1 MSYGEDSNMPPG
13 VTTLDATYAWAGTF
27 GRPESFWAYGDKRIS
42 GAARDA
48 GGSPTTTLRAGLL
61 MGVITAT
68 KLWKEWNPAATDGS
82 QWIRGVLMSAVNTQ
96 RNAANQNRLVGN
108 IAQFGDF
115 KGAQLLIP
123 GESTYGIV
131 GKDNEFLVRDGVIG
145 QFRLDDFQANQ
156 IRTCIIT
163 ADTTLDYTYHGATI
177 SNLGASASVALTLP
191 TPRPGFRLN
200 LRVDTGQTIVLNSS
214 ASNEFI
220 PSSGTPATS
229 ITLSASQFETSTLV
243 GISTTLYS
251 VNVDDVV

>member
-1 MSYGEDSNMPPG
+1 MFDDFSYMTPG
-13 VTTLDATYAWAGTF
+13 VTSLDNSIEWAGTF
-27 GRPESFWAYGDKRIS
+27 GRPEAYWPWGDKRIS

-48 GGSPTTTLRAGLL
+48 GHSTTTILRPGLL

-68 KLWKEWNPAATDGS
+68 KMWKEWNPAGTDGS
-82 QWIRGVLMSAVNTQ
+82 QWIRGVLMNAVNTQ
-96 RNAANQNRLVGN
+96 RAGANQNRLVGRV
-108 IAQFGDF
+108 AQFGDF

-131 GKDNEFLVRDGVIG
+131 GKDSEFLVRDGLIG

-163 ADTTLDYTYHGATI
+163 ADTTIDYTYHGATI
-177 SNLGASASVALTLP
+177 SNLGASGSVALTLP

-220 PSSGTPATS
+220 PASGTPATS
-229 ITLSASQFETSTLV
+229 ITLSASRFETSTLV
-243 GISTTLYS
+243 GLSTTLYS

>member
-1 MSYGEDSNMPPG
+1 MSYGEDSYMPPG
-13 VTTLDATYAWAGTF
+13 VTAVDNTLQWAGQF
-27 GRPESFWAYGDKRIS
+27 GRPESLWLYGDKRIS

-48 GGSPTTTLRAGLL
+48 GHSTTTILRGGLL

-68 KLWKEWNPAATDGS
+68 KLWKEWSPTAVDGS

-96 RNAANQNRLVGN
+96 RNGANQNRLTGR

-115 KGAQLLIP
+115 KCAQLLIP
-123 GESTYGIV
+123 GESTYGII

-156 IRTCIIT
+156 IRTVILT
-163 ADTTLDYTYHGATI
+163 GDTTLDYTYHGATV
-177 SNLGASASVALTLP
+177 SNLGAAGSVAITLP

-200 LRVDTGQTIVLNSS
+200 FRVDTGQTIVLNSS

-220 PSSGTPATS
+220 PASGTPANS
-229 ITLSASQFETSTLV
+229 VTLSASVFGESQLR

-251 VNVDDVV
+251 INIDDT

>member
-1 MSYGEDSNMPPG
+1 MYLDSNMPPG
-13 VTTLDATYAWAGTF
+13 VTTLDYSLQWAGQF
-27 GRPESFWAYGDKRIS
+27 GRPEAYWPWGDKRIS

-48 GGSPTTTLRAGLL
+48 GNTPTTVLRGGLL

-68 KLWKEWNPAATDGS
+68 SMWKEWSPTATDGS
-82 QWIRGVLMSAVNTQ
+82 QWIRGVLMKAVDTQ
-96 RNAANQNRLVGN
+96 RNGANQNRLVGS

-115 KGAQLLIP
+115 KCAQLLIP
-123 GESTYGIV
+123 GETTYGIV

-156 IRTCIIT
+156 IRTAIIT

-177 SNLGASASVALTLP
+177 SNLGAVGSVALTLP

-200 LRVDTGQTIVLNSS
+200 LRVDAGQTIVLGSS

-229 ITLSASQFETSTLV
+229 ITLSASRFETSTLV
-243 GISTTLYS
+243 GLSTTLYS